1 MLALVNLE
9 AAGKGRLVFHLRSG
23 FLSQIDPPCT
33 TLNASCTLTCFATPT
48 CIVGCIG
55 GKLKDDGAGDAAIDC
70 VCKVIPDKYAKYC

>member
-1 MLALVNLE
+1 MPAHPKSVKFYVAVNVPE
-9 AAGKGRLVFHLRSG
+9 ECKQFGGKILK
-23 FLSQIDPPCT
+23 FL
-33 TLNASCTLTCFATPT
+33 ASCTLTCFATPT